1 MTGKISREKG
11 MAFIAGN
18 WKMNKTLVQA
28 KELATEVVRAS
39 TELLGTEIVL
49 CPPFTVLTEVAK
61 ITDGTSVGLGGQ
73 DVFWENWGAF
83 TGEISAP
90 MLRDAGC
97 QYVIVGHSER
107 RQIMGETDS
116 MVNRKV
122 KAALKNELIPIVCVG
137 ETLEERD
144 KGLTLDRVK
153 RQVFQA
159 LEGIE
164 TNLLE
169 KVVVA
174 YEPVWAIG
182 TGRNA
187 NPEQAQEV
195 HSFLREILGQKFG
208 NKLAACAIIL
218 YGGSVKPDNARA
230 LMSQPD
236 VDGFLVG
243 GASLEATSFIKIIQE
258 ALESRKE

>member
-1 MTGKISREKG
+1 MGEKIGRHKRVP
-11 MAFIAGN
+11 FIAGN
-18 WKMNKTLVQA
+18 WKMNKTVAQA
-28 KELATEVVRAS
+28 KELATEIVRAS
-39 TELLGTEIVL
+39 TELLGAEIVL

-61 ITDGTSVGLGGQ
+61 ITDGSSVELGGQ

-83 TGEISAP
+83 TGEVSAP

-107 RQIMGETDS
+107 RQVIGETDS
-116 MVNRKV
+116 IVNRKV
-122 KAALKNELIPIVCVG
+122 KAALNNELVPILCVG

-144 KGLTLDRVK
+144 KGLTLSRVK
-153 RQVFQA
+153 TQVLSG
-159 LEGIE
+159 LEGVE
-164 TNLLE
+164 PKQLT
-169 KVVVA
+169 KVVIA

-187 NPEQAQEV
+187 SPEQAQEV
-195 HSFLREILGQKFG
+195 HGFLREILGQNYG
-208 NKLAACAIIL
+208 LELATCAIIL

-243 GASLEATSFIKIIQE
+243 GASLEAKSFIKIIEE
-258 ALESRKE
+258 ALEIKKE